1 MPVQLVQALE
11 FVKSVRETLP
21 FGGWELVAIG
31 VFFFYKSIFRLVRSA
46 IFILLIVGLI
56 GGLLFKNTDLFD
68 TAKNQ
73 LLDFVKGQAKKHLSQ
88 VQEDASSEDIF
99 SIEKS

>member
-11 FVKSVRETLP
+11 FLKSVREALP

-31 VFFFYKSIFRLVRSA
+31 VFFFYKSIFRLLRSA
-46 IFILLIVGLI
+46 IFVLIIVALI
-56 GGLLFKNTDLFD
+56 GGLFFKSADLFD

-73 LLDFVKGQAKKHLSQ
+73 LLDFVKGQAKKHQ
-88 VQEDASSEDIF
+88 KI
-99 SIEKS
+99 